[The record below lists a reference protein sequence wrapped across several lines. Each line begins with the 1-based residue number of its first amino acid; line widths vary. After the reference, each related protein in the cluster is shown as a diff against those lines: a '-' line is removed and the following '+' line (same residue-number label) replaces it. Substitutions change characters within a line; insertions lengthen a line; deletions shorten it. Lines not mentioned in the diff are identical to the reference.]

1 MDTRP
6 PRRPLRIA
14 ELKARLS
21 HYLRAVR
28 AGRSLVV
35 YDRDTPVARLIPVE
49 PRPGDLP
56 SRKPVRRLRDV
67 PLPRPL
73 GRSVRSRDALRAERR
88 ERR

>member
-6 PRRPLRIA
+6 PHPPLRIA

-35 YDRDTPVARLIPVE
+35 YDRDTAVARLVPVE
-49 PRPGDLP
+49 PGPGDLP
-56 SRKPVRRLRDV
+56 SRKPLRRLREV
-67 PLPRPL
+67 ALPRRL
-73 GRSVRSRDALRAERR
+73 RRSVGSLDALRDERR

>member
-1 MDTRP
+1 MSEKP
-6 PRRPLRIA
+6 PRRPLRVA

-28 AGRSLVV
+28 AGRSLTV
-35 YDRDTPVARLIPVE
+35 YDRDTPVARLVPVA
-49 PRPGDLP
+49 PGPGDLP
-56 SRKPVRRLRDV
+56 SVKRTRRLRDV

-73 GRSVRSRDALRAERR
+73 PKPVASAAALREERR

>member
-1 MDTRP
+1 MSDTP

-28 AGRSLVV
+28 AGRSLTV
-35 YDRDTPVARLIPVE
+35 YDRDTPVARLVPMA
-49 PRPGDLP
+49 PGPGDLP
-56 SRKPVRRLRDV
+56 SVAPTRRLRDIA
-67 PLPRPL
+67 LPRPT
-73 GRSVRSRDALRAERR
+73 GRPVGSAAALRAERR

>member
-1 MDTRP
+1 MTDP
-6 PRRPLRIA
+6 PRRPLRVA

-28 AGRSLVV
+28 DGRSLTV
-35 YDRDTPVARLIPVE
+35 YDRDTPIARLVPVE
-49 PRPGDLP
+49 PGPGDLP
-56 SRKPVRRLRDV
+56 SRKPSRRLSEV

-73 GRSVRSRDALRAERR
+73 RPAPRSLGALLEERR